1 MQDPRTMMNLDHL
14 KADQKHFTPCGLNM
28 IIDWMYGTQIEFST
42 EYLTDALAAA
52 FALEVYEMV
61 EAIEQ
66 AVLKY
71 QKDPEAMV
79 ILLYHIDNFTP
90 ETKQQLLFAAAEQL
104 APISLSR
111 PFLGL
116 SSSIFK
122 RIMKLAI
129 GNLDETGN
137 IFEVARAIL
146 TWAAE
151 NQNIDLA
158 KAMLNR
164 ITIENLSYVEANT
177 LHRMAI
183 ESGLETMAASIFS
196 RYHVLSTSPVARR
209 LFRDEAKVS
218 ASSRFVSEQNAIRE
232 LPARK
237 IEERLPAGKN
247 VATEKEEMM
256 TQFKELGPPRTVW
269 VPTREERRA
278 IQHVMSRLETV
289 RFGSIP
295 LDSTTNEMRIEITY
309 QGPKEAAKEEAVKL
323 FFDFEF
329 DQPNVCV
336 S

>member
-1 MQDPRTMMNLDHL
+1 MMNLDHL

-122 RIMKLAI
+122 RIMKLA
-129 GNLDETGN
+129 
-137 IFEVARAIL
+137 
-146 TWAAE
+146 
-151 NQNIDLA
+151 

-218 ASSRFVSEQNAIRE
+218 ASSRFVSEQNAIR
-232 LPARK
+232 
-237 IEERLPAGKN
+237 
-247 VATEKEEMM
+247 
-256 TQFKELGPPRTVW
+256 
-269 VPTREERRA
+269 
-278 IQHVMSRLETV
+278 LETV